1 MPKSKKWYLREI
13 SDLGV
18 IVLRDGQELKD
29 RRGEA
34 LGPIKNIRRPYTRK
48 TCEQAGNFWNT
59 ALQVGLTLKI
69 LFTQINNV

>member
-18 IVLRDGQELKD
+18 MVLRDGQELKD

-48 TCEQAGNFWNT
+48 TCEHVTFTGANLFLSK
-59 ALQVGLTLKI
+59 LQSVSW
-69 LFTQINNV
+69 